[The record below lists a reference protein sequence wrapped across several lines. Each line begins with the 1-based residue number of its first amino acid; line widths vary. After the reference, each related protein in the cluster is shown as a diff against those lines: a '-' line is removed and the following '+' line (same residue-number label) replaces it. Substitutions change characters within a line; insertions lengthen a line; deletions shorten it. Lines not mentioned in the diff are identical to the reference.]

1 MDYQSLDFPH
11 VSKIKHA
18 IGAILLLTALVLYI
32 YGTNA
37 PAIRITVFSFVLP
50 VTKFIVITATLVAAT
65 CCRRRPFCVSFP
77 LNAIKVLLVLCKYQ
91 LVDVFSVILLRAMH
105 VTKVMSCV
113 ATAVGDI
120 AMPDVQSIGLL
131 TAYLIMNNV
140 DFFGARLPSASRRQP
155 TGGLEALLWNFNG
168 FWAMVAFGISA
179 SQVHRLSTSFTYT
192 FQCLSMDNMQASDCQ
207 SPTSSAADVVL
218 QRSPLCDDVGSL
230 ASKRRP
236 TTRAEDTLS
245 VEPTEHAA
253 PADPLQ
259 ATPVSFPV
267 HARGLNRTYRKRLFR
282 LLFHG
287 CVRIV
292 ISVTLL
298 LPVWLQPL
306 EVVDVDLGIVN
317 KELSAFLEYASPLLK
332 DVLPQSLGD
341 CAANEHLAPQ
351 PCAGSGPLAVI
362 RTTTYEATARWL
374 AGLKTTQLNV
384 IRFDAAP
391 RNRIVLKIEGII
403 KSLSL
408 SLRVGECLF
417 GEEPGACPV
426 VWDGTDACCDGSV
439 SFIFQ
444 MAVECVSSFPYLS
457 RPTLL
462 RTHISKLVVKE
473 KILGIFPIDV
483 ADITRTVEDRV
494 SDWARIYLDS
504 QHKWVHWINGET
516 TSLIERLNLLLCINA
531 PAGLRCPRL
540 D

>member
-1 MDYQSLDFPH
+1 MSLGDVFWRLYSMGYVTTGCGIIVVFP
-11 VSKIKHA
+11 ILA
-18 IGAILLLTALVLYI
+18 TLLLYVASLGSLVGECAICWVTELAPDTAFSGLN
-32 YGTNA
+32 NA
-37 PAIRITVFSFVLP
+37 A
-50 VTKFIVITATLVAAT
+50 FIGLSSMSSNG
-65 CCRRRPFCVSFP
+65 RRS
-77 LNAIKVLLVLCKYQ
+77 
-91 LVDVFSVILLRAMH
+91 MH

-306 EVVDVDLGIVN
+306 EVVDVDLGIV
-317 KELSAFLEYASPLLK
+317 

-384 IRFDAAP
+384 I
-391 RNRIVLKIEGII
+391 RIVLKIEGII

-504 QHKWVHWINGET
+504 QHKWVHWINGCWA
-516 TSLIERLNLLLCINA
+516 SKQLNA
-531 PAGLRCPRL
+531 FPFVL
-540 D
+540 DCGQPFAL